1 MVKEGDLVGLDENK
15 LRISEILDEIHE
27 SASSVFEFSL
37 QWEEIEEKLKER
49 AIEVDLKERSLME
62 QIVEFEKKEERLK
75 EVEEERERKIG
86 LLEKSITLRLVEKEK
101 ENDVK
106 QFMESSLMRLV
117 CEKKEEELEEREK
130 KVELLSKLIDEKSCE
145 LDWRVKEFDLK
156 EKVSIERRNKEA
168 ETVAISLK
176 ELEAKEKELSLL
188 DEAVKEK
195 LAELEKKK
203 ENFEGELKE
212 KAEQIEEKSKFLELK
227 KKKLEEMVNEV
238 EMKQREFQEPLKQAE
253 TCKRPR
259 VKMLA
264 EKCSEADSPLPPT
277 KKHKSD
283 YHDDEDEGED
293 PACVVSASASSS
305 EHLNEAQEGE
315 IDEVVSIADSD
326 DTDEEDPE
334 PLSCLDSECH
344 DFEKTLS
351 SFVVGKVWALYDPID
366 EMPRLYGRIKR
377 INKSQLSVQVTW
389 LVPKDEESVPVACG
403 RFEHGFTETM
413 QSYLT
418 LSHEVHPIIHGKK
431 FIAVKPR
438 EGETWALF
446 RDWSKSWNKNPEQQK
461 PPYRYDLVEVISFDD
476 HLGFGVAYLGKV
488 EGFVSVFKHDVQ
500 DGVISFL
507 ISPEEIHRFS
517 HRVPSF
523 RLNGEEKEGVPAGSF
538 ELDPAAVPS
547 SILKLD
553 QSVREEAEEAERQG
567 EECGKAC
574 EVEDQDGS
582 RKDIPIIILD

>member
-1 MVKEGDLVGLDENK
+1 
-15 LRISEILDEIHE
+15 
-27 SASSVFEFSL
+27 
-37 QWEEIEEKLKER
+37 
-49 AIEVDLKERSLME
+49 
-62 QIVEFEKKEERLK
+62 
-75 EVEEERERKIG
+75 
-86 LLEKSITLRLVEKEK
+86 
-101 ENDVK
+101 
-106 QFMESSLMRLV
+106 MRLV
-117 CEKKEEELEEREK
+117 CEKKEEELQEREK

-145 LDWRVKEFDLK
+145 LDRRVKDFDLK
-156 EKVSIERRNKEA
+156 EKVSIERRSKEA
-168 ETVAISLK
+168 EAVAISLK
-176 ELEAKEKELSLL
+176 ELEAKEKEISLL

-203 ENFEGELKE
+203 ENFEAELKE

-227 KKKLEEMVNEV
+227 EKKLEE
-238 EMKQREFQEPLKQAE
+238 KQREFQEPLKQAE
-253 TCKRPR
+253 ACKRSR

-264 EKCSEADSPLPPT
+264 EKCGEVDSLLPPP
-277 KKHKSD
+277 KKQKSH

-293 PACVVSASASSS
+293 LACVVSASASSS

-315 IDEVVSIADSD
+315 IDEVISIADSD

-334 PLSCLDSECH
+334 PLSCLDSEFH

-389 LVPKDEESVPVACG
+389 LDPKDEESVLVACG
-403 RFEHGFTETM
+403 RFEHGLTETM

-418 LSHEVHPIIHGKK
+418 LSHEVHPIIYGRN
-431 FIAVKPR
+431 FIAVNPR

-446 RDWSKSWNKNPEQQK
+446 RDWSKSRNNNPEQHK

-500 DGVISFL
+500 DGVVSFL

-553 QSVREEAEEAERQG
+553 HSVHEEAEEAERQSK
-567 EECGKAC
+567 ECGKAG